1 MKHAML
7 DIRATAGRMGARM
20 GIVLL
25 EVLLAAAILAAAALA
40 LATLADRCVARDAAG
55 EGLLAA
61 SRTAENLVADADMRQ
76 DLRAGFDQGPVAALS
91 GATYT
96 RQVMLIGSAAGVY
109 RILVV
114 VSYDAGGQSHKFS
127 LEKLVM
133 RSHEK

>member
-1 MKHAML
+1 ML
-7 DIRATAGRMGARM
+7 DMRAKAGRTGTRR

-61 SRTAENLVADADMRQ
+61 SRAAANLMADAELRQ
-76 DLRAGFDQGPVAALS
+76 DLRAGFDQGPVAGLS
-91 GATYT
+91 GAAYT
-96 RQVMLIGSAAGVY
+96 RQVLLVGSTAGLY
-109 RILVV
+109 RLLVV

-133 RSHEK
+133 KSHGK